1 MLSAA
6 LAVIGVIG
14 EVLAENDSEYAKRIV
29 GKALRIMGGSESDE
43 HKQEKLSA
51 YVAYLA
57 RERASAAT
65 TAIMA
70 RAKHD

>member
-6 LAVIGVIG
+6 LAVLSVVG
-14 EVLAENDSEYAKRIV
+14 EVLSENDSEYAKRIV
-29 GKALRIMGGSESDE
+29 GKALRILGGAESDA
-43 HKQEKLSA
+43 HKQEKLAA